1 MYYHIYIT
9 FSTKDN
15 TMYHIIVADTENKKG
30 VVKLVNTYHLAFP
43 KADKLILAFPDGG
56 IKNIDCKIPFLYCTY
71 PGLEIPTHVFNYT
84 IFLDYQ
90 LKFEKIPITFIIF
103 IIFLIK

>member
-30 VVKLVNTYHLAFP
+30 VVKLVNTYHLSFP
-43 KADKLILAFPDGG
+43 KADKLILAFPDG
-56 IKNIDCKIPFLYCTY
+56 
-71 PGLEIPTHVFNYT
+71 E
-84 IFLDYQ
+84 
-90 LKFEKIPITFIIF
+90 
-103 IIFLIK
+103 